1 MAHSKTTLM
10 VVRHG
15 ETEWNAQQRFQG
27 HEDSPLTPK
36 GRSDARALGR
46 RLKQMTFDR
55 LISSDLGRARETAA
69 LIAERTGHAVVTAP
83 LLRERN
89 YGVMEGLTIPE
100 IKSRYARILQ
110 TLIDGDPDAVIP
122 QGESHRQHYER
133 NIRFVEQFMRDYAG
147 TTALLV
153 VHGGVLDSL
162 LRFVTGLPLDYPRCF
177 TAVNASL
184 NVFAHGEFYR
194 TYRWVV
200 ETWGDV
206 SHLTP
211 PSTKDAG

>member
-1 MAHSKTTLM
+1 MAHPKTTLV

-15 ETEWNAQQRFQG
+15 ETEWNVQQRFQG
-27 HEDSPLTPK
+27 HGDSPLTPK
-36 GRSDARALGR
+36 GRSEARALGL
-46 RLKQMTFDR
+46 RLKQMAFDR

-69 LIAERTGHAVVTAP
+69 LIAERTGHAVATEP
-83 LLRERN
+83 LLRERH
-89 YGVMEGLTIPE
+89 YGVMEGLTLLE

-110 TLIDGDPDAVIP
+110 KLIDGDPDAVIP
-122 QGESHRQHYER
+122 QGESHRQHYDR
-133 NIRFVEQFMRDYAG
+133 NIRFVEQFMRDHAG

-184 NVFAHGEFYR
+184 NVFAYGHFYR
-194 TYRWVV
+194 THRWVV

-206 SHLTP
+206 SHLA
-211 PSTKDAG
+211 PSSSGDA